1 MRNNKFSKTKLRST
15 IVVLSVLAMV
25 LASFGVNNVDAASPV
40 TITSDITS
48 ADIMEGDFVTA
59 TLTVSSSDNNYRKM
73 EMKLTAS
80 WQSGVAWGTE
90 FIDLDGDELEDNMVY
105 LGKQEETTIKLL
117 IFCDGVCEAGDT
129 NTVQVYGQ
137 TDPRWYDGGG
147 TSSTC
152 GSDDCETDTSPA
164 SGSSNIT
171 AKVSIALTARNG
183 GDHTVDCDDF
193 SATGSN
199 EMFQGETYLW
209 GYDLVNTGWNTDTY
223 TFAATVTSNS
233 GGNVDGWTVSPG
245 LTSKELQ
252 GQSDSSS
259 TAVKSAEASMSI
271 TPASTARPGV
281 YSIALLV
288 TSTNGENVVGCEDG
302 VISVVIPEPDLEI
315 KDTDISFSHTSA
327 WIGTR
332 SDSQRVTIYA
342 KIRNNGGTVDSQGVE
357 VKNIDVVFVVDG
369 SQVGPVQTITSLG
382 YGEEVTLQSYWNPG
396 RAHTSDEVG
405 IPVKVSVDPNADIQ
419 ETEEDNNIGSVYF
432 KVVNT
437 KSSAPSFYIGL
448 LSLVGSVGIAVLL
461 SSYYR
466 NSEEEE

>member
-1 MRNNKFSKTKLRST
+1 S
-15 IVVLSVLAMV
+15 
-25 LASFGVNNVDAASPV
+25 SPV
-40 TITSDITS
+40 TIASDITS
-48 ADIMEGDFVTA
+48 SDIMEGDFVTA
-59 TLTVSSSDNNYRKM
+59 TLTVVSSDDNYRKM
-73 EMKLTAS
+73 EMKLQAT
-80 WQSGVAWGTE
+80 WQSGIAWETQFVDDE
-90 FIDLDGDELEDNMVY
+90 GDELEDNMVY
-105 LGKQEETTIKLL
+105 LGKEEETTIKFL
-117 IFCDGVCEAGDT
+117 IFCEGACKAGDT

-147 TSSTC
+147 SGNTC

-171 AKVSIALTARNG
+171 TKVSIVLTARTG
-183 GDHTVDCDDF
+183 GAHTVDCDDF
-193 SATGSN
+193 SETGSN

-223 TFAATVTSNS
+223 TFEATVSSSS
-233 GGNVDGWTVSPG
+233 GGNVDTWTVSPG
-245 LTSKELQ
+245 LTSKELR

-271 TPASTARPGV
+271 TPASTARPGT
-281 YSIALLV
+281 YSIGLLV
-288 TSTNGENVVGCEDG
+288 TSTNGGNVVGCEG
-302 VISVVIPEPDLEI
+302 GEIVVVIPEPDLEV
-315 KDTDISFSHTSA
+315 KDTDISFSHTSS

-342 KIRNNGGTVDSQGVE
+342 KIRNNGGTIDSQGVG
-357 VKNIDVVFVVDG
+357 VTNVDVVFVVDG
-369 SQVGPVQTITSLG
+369 SQVGPVQTITSLD
-382 YGEEVTLQSYWNPG
+382 YGEEVTLQAYWNPG

-405 IPVKVSVDPNADIQ
+405 IPIKVSVDPNADIQ
-419 ETEEDNNIGSVYF
+419 EFEEDNNIGSVYF

-437 KSSAPSFYIGL
+437 KSSAPSFYVGL
-448 LSLVGSVGIAVLL
+448 LSLVGAVGIAVLL